1 MTPPKTAATGRAQ
14 VSDNNTIVMA
24 GAIGMPKAATAGMT
38 FSFRDVADEI
48 AQMKDR
54 RSVSILLNSPGGR
67 VDDAIAIKDT
77 LEKTF
82 NKVEIRI
89 AGLAASAA
97 TIIASARNAEV
108 TAAPGSMYM
117 IHNPW
122 TVAMG
127 DQVELRTTAD
137 VLEKRARGIARMYAR
152 RTGIP
157 MQDIRSMMDEETWLD
172 AQEAL
177 ENGFIDSVDDEG
189 EAVEAVAMGNGI
201 FIFAGIEHDL
211 SRFIRVPFINLQ
223 LPKENTMTEKPVQE
237 PEQQEQTQI
246 EEKPAAQAV
255 AFASAEEM
263 QAAYPEFCAAIA
275 EQAKAEGI
283 EQERARL
290 FELDALATTQNA
302 ALIEKAK
309 YETFATAEQCAI
321 AILKAQKAD
330 AERRIEDIAADAQ
343 EATEVANAQ
352 QPALTNDEADLANL
366 VNSVKTYFN

>member
-1 MTPPKTAATGRAQ
+1 MTPLTKAATGRMQ
-14 VSDNNTIVMA
+14 VSDNNTIVMS
-24 GAIGMPKAATAGMT
+24 GAIGLPKAATAGMT

-54 RSVSILLNSPGGR
+54 RSVSVLLNSPGGR

-127 DQVELRTTAD
+127 DQAELRTTAD

-177 ENGFIDSVDDEG
+177 DNGFIDSVDDDSE
-189 EAVEAVAMGNGI
+189 EVKAVAMGNGI
-201 FIFAGIEHDL
+201 FMFAGIEHDL
-211 SRFIRVPFINLQ
+211 SRFTHVPFINLPT
-223 LPKENTMTEKPVQE
+223 PKETTMTENAVRE
-237 PEQQEQTQI
+237 PEVKQEQI

-255 AFASAEEM
+255 AFASVEEM
-263 QAAYPEFCAAIA
+263 QAAYPEFCAALA

-330 AERRIEDIAADAQ
+330 AERRIEDLAADAQ

-352 QPALTNDEADLANL
+352 QTALTNDEADLANL

>member
-1 MTPPKTAATGRAQ
+1 
-14 VSDNNTIVMA
+14 MA
-24 GAIGMPKAATAGMT
+24 GAIGLPKAATAGMT

-48 AQMKDR
+48 AQMQDR
-54 RSVSILLNSPGGR
+54 RSVRILLNSPGGR

-122 TVAMG
+122 TVVMG

-137 VLEKRARGIARMYAR
+137 VLEKRARGIARMYSK
-152 RTGIP
+152 RTGLQ
-157 MQDIRSMMDEETWLD
+157 MQEVRSMMDGETWLD

-177 ENGFIDSVDDEG
+177 DKGFIDSVDDDSE
-189 EAVEAVAMGNGI
+189 EVEAVAMGNGI
-201 FIFAGIEHDL
+201 FMFAGIEHDL
-211 SRFIRVPFINLQ
+211 SRFMRVPFINSLSPQ
-223 LPKENTMTEKPVQE
+223 ENTMTEKEVQE
-237 PEQQEQTQI
+237 PEVQQEQIQI
-246 EEKPAAQAV
+246 EEKPAEQAV

-263 QAAYPEFCAAIA
+263 QAAYPEFCAVLAA
-275 EQAKAEGI
+275 RAKAEGI

-290 FELDALATTQNA
+290 FELDALATPRNA
-302 ALIEKAK
+302 EMIAEAK
-309 YETFATAEQCAI
+309 YETFATAEQCAV
-321 AILKAQKAD
+321 AILKAQKAE
-330 AERRIEDIAADAQ
+330 AGRRIDNMAADAQ

-352 QPALTNDEADLANL
+352 QPVLSNDEAEI
-366 VNSVKTYFN
+366 NSFVAAVRSYF